1 MHLWGLALKLRFGQA
16 LYTSRCAYILC
27 ADKWDTCTQI
37 MHVDIRGRGQR
48 YSLRQCDGMFKM
60 RKKNQTN
67 FTSSCHVWFY
77 AFPLNNKDTQNN
89 WTVLDLFP
97 KFFTITLH
105 CLVHVSRIVKLP
117 IHFQNSECFTCLWAC
132 LNYSVNI
139 GTNTCIF

>member
-1 MHLWGLALKLRFGQA
+1 MHLLGLALKLHFGQA

-27 ADKWDTCTQI
+27 ADNMRYMYTNNACRYQREGAKVLSEVVWWDVQ
-37 MHVDIRGRGQR
+37 
-48 YSLRQCDGMFKM
+48 KAE
-60 RKKNQTN
+60 KKQTN
-67 FTSSCHVWFY
+67 FTSACHVWFY

-117 IHFQNSECFTCLWAC
+117 IHFQNWECFTCLWAC
-132 LNYSVNI
+132 LNRSVNTR
-139 GTNTCIF
+139 TNMCTF